1 MEDFPHRHISFQTS
15 VDGIT
20 PSIDQP
26 VRLTLRHLRS
36 DDDYAR
42 CEALQ
47 EATWGKG
54 FKEIANATMMM
65 ISQKVGGVA
74 AGAFDPEGELRGL
87 VFGIS
92 GVKGGRPAHWSHVLA
107 VDTSFHGRGIG
118 RHLKAYQRDYL
129 LHLGIEHMYWSY
141 DPLVA
146 RNAHLNLRRLG
157 AEPVE
162 YARDLYGDGGQ
173 NLQHRGLGTDRF
185 IVEWRLRDSVDA
197 LPGQGTAAD
206 TELKAPLVN
215 CDAEGRP
222 RTDSFELP
230 RSPWVRVEIPTD
242 IQTLKDDDP
251 EAALAWRLSTRHAF
265 MGYLQQGYRVV
276 GFERRTNRCFYLVHR
291 PEES

>member
-1 MEDFPHRHISFQTS
+1 MEDFPHRTLDI
-15 VDGIT
+15 DGV
-20 PSIDQP
+20 PPHADRP
-26 VRLTLRHLRS
+26 LRLTLRHLRS

-74 AGAFDPEGELRGL
+74 AGAFDPQGELRGL

-92 GVKGGRPAHWSHVLA
+92 GVRGGHPAHWSHILA
-107 VDTSFHGRGIG
+107 VDVPFHGRGIG

-129 LHLGIEHMYWSY
+129 LHLGIDRMYWSY

-146 RNAHLNLRRLG
+146 RNAHLNLQRLG

-185 IVEWRLRDSVDA
+185 IVEWRLRESPEA
-197 LPGQGTAAD
+197 LPGHGRTSETQLEAPVVNSEAD
-206 TELKAPLVN
+206 GA
-215 CDAEGRP
+215 P
-222 RTDSFELP
+222 RTDAFELP
-230 RSPWVRVEIPTD
+230 SLAWVRVEIPPD
-242 IQTLKDDDP
+242 IQTLKEEAP
-251 EAALAWRLSTRHAF
+251 EAALAWRLSTRRAF
-265 MGYLQQGYRVV
+265 LGYLRQGHRVV
-276 GFERRTNRCFYLVHR
+276 GFQRRTNRCFYLVHR
-291 PEES
+291 PEEP